1 MTFKRLFTL
10 AAALLAVMLVA
21 CEKEPSTS
29 GLYNDYLVYTD
40 YDSSQD
46 FSRFTTFFIPDSILV
61 IGSRDK
67 AEYWND
73 EHSRE
78 IVAELA
84 AQLTQRG
91 YTATTDKSA
100 ADVGMQLSYVR
111 RVTYFA
117 GCNLPYW
124 WWEYPFYWV
133 PGYWG
138 DWFGWYYPYEVNY
151 GYAAG
156 SLLVEMLDLETPS
169 PKSDEPRLTVVWD
182 CFIGGLLSDSE
193 RLDTRRALEG
203 IGQAFEQ
210 SPYLSKS
217 SK

>member
-46 FSRFTTFFIPDSILV
+46 FSGFTTFFIPDSILV

-78 IVAELA
+78 IVAEVA
-84 AQLTQRG
+84 AQLAQERR
-91 YTATTDKSA
+91 A
-100 ADVGMQLSYVR
+100 A
-111 RVTYFA
+111 
-117 GCNLPYW
+117 
-124 WWEYPFYWV
+124 
-133 PGYWG
+133 
-138 DWFGWYYPYEVNY
+138 
-151 GYAAG
+151 
-156 SLLVEMLDLETPS
+156 
-169 PKSDEPRLTVVWD
+169 SDGGV
-182 CFIGGLLSDSE
+182 GLLHRRSAL
-193 RLDTRRALEG
+193 RFGATRHPTRTRRHRAGFRTVTLSFQ
-203 IGQAFEQ
+203 IVKIIL
-210 SPYLSKS
+210 SP
-217 SK
+217 